1 MAKYRKV
8 LLALCLF
15 TVGVCVHAQYLRTS
29 YFMEGVSSR
38 LQLNPALQPTNGYI
52 NIPVLG
58 SLFLGTDYMFF
69 GNNSKSVNG
78 FIGISIPLGA
88 KKSDVI

>member
-1 MAKYRKV
+1 MDLWNLLYGNNGTGKV
-8 LLALCLF
+8 TDDDLKDYM
-15 TVGVCVHAQYLRTS
+15 GDNEYLT
-29 YFMEGVSSR
+29 
-38 LQLNPALQPTNGYI
+38 A
-52 NIPVLG
+52 
-58 SLFLGTDYMFF
+58 DYMFF